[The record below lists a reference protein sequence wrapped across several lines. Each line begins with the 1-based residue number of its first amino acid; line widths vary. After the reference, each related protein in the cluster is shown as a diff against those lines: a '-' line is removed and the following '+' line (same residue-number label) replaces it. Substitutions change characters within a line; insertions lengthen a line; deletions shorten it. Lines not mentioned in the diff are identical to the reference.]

1 MKSLDVTLNERE
13 VIEEQVYVKPRYNW
27 EWENNINS
35 GKELIDIDSPQEH
48 KYNAWRTNG
57 SLSNFREAIFQSN
70 AMNINHYLSHKMQ
83 YHYLFHSIRKQR
95 RFGKKKTDEDKR
107 IEKEMKAEQEL
118 ITLVQDYYKYNI
130 VRAKE
135 ALAIL
140 SKEQIDI
147 IKKSQEKGG

>member
-1 MKSLDVTLNERE
+1 MAEK
-13 VIEEQVYVKPRYNW
+13 YNW

-48 KYNAWRTNG
+48 KYNAWRTNS
-57 SLSNFREAIFQSN
+57 SLSNFRDAIFQAN
-70 AMNINHYLSHKMQ
+70 KMNINHHLSSKLQ
-83 YHYLFHSIRKQR
+83 YHYLYHSIRKQK

-118 ITLVQDYYKYNI
+118 ITLIQEHYKYNI

-135 ALAIL
+135 TLAIL
-140 SKEQIDI
+140 TKEQVDI
-147 IKKSQEKGG
+147 IRKKQEKGG